1 MIMADSMAGGARLGE
16 HAENMAD
23 EARNA
28 AKDFGGQVSEQASKY
43 AHQAKEYAQQG
54 YKYAADKS
62 QQVKETT
69 EGYITE
75 NPWYAVGIALGVG
88 VLIGML
94 VRGGHD

>member
-1 MIMADSMAGGARLGE
+1 MADSMAGGARLGE
-16 HAENMAD
+16 HAKNMTD
-23 EARNA
+23 EARDA
-28 AKDFGGQVSEQASKY
+28 AKDFGGQVSEQAGKY
-43 AHQAKEYAQQG
+43 AQQAKEYAQQG

-88 VLIGML
+88 VLVGML
-94 VRGGHD
+94 LRGGHD